1 MRRQAVLGETFA
13 DMSGP
18 VERPDPYLLPASF
31 VAAIRGAAPGETARV
46 VIDGERVTMAAGGR
60 TVTLPIRYYR
70 GVAVRMEA
78 RDGDAGILTVILE
91 LNHAD
96 PRLSVTLAEAA
107 DPADIVADWQA
118 WARSLVLP
126 MYVVEADGS
135 LTEPI
140 PHAGA
145 VTISAPAPRRRHSFF
160 AARRPRFLV
169 RRKTGWNR
177 GLEQVTGEEII
188 ARS

>member
-18 VERPDPYLLPASF
+18 AERPDPYLLPARF
-31 VAAIRGAAPGETARV
+31 AAVLRGGAAARV
-46 VIDGERVTMAAGGR
+46 VLDGERVTIAAGGR
-60 TVTLPIRYYR
+60 TVALPLQHYR

-78 RDGDAGILTVILE
+78 GAGDAGILSVILE

-96 PRLSVTLAEAA
+96 PRLSVTLAVAD
-107 DPADIVADWQA
+107 DPAGIVADWQA
-118 WARSLVLP
+118 WARSLALP

-140 PHAGA
+140 PHLGA
-145 VTISAPAPRRRHSFF
+145 VKVSAPAPRRRHSYF

-169 RRKTGWNR
+169 RRKTGWDSGAER
-177 GLEQVTGEEII
+177 VTGEEIS
-188 ARS
+188 AWS

>member
-1 MRRQAVLGETFA
+1 LRRQALRGEVIA

-18 VERPDPYLLPASF
+18 APRPDPYRLPAGF
-31 VAAIRGAAPGETARV
+31 VAAIRGGAPGATAKV

-60 TVTLPIRYYR
+60 TVTLPVRHYR

-78 RDGDAGILTVILE
+78 REEDAGILTVILE

-96 PRLSVTLAEAA
+96 PRLSVTLAEAE
-107 DPADIVADWQA
+107 DPGDIVADWQA
-118 WARSLVLP
+118 WARSLAMP

-145 VTISAPAPRRRHSFF
+145 VTIATPAPRRRHSFF
-160 AARRPRFLV
+160 AARRPRFLA
-169 RRKTGWNR
+169 RRKTGWDR
-177 GLEQVTGEEII
+177 GVEQVSGEEII

>member
-13 DMSGP
+13 DTSP
-18 VERPDPYLLPASF
+18 SADRPDPYLLPARF
-31 VAAIRGAAPGETARV
+31 AAVLRGGATAKV
-46 VIDGERVTMAAGGR
+46 VIDGDRVTIAAGGR
-60 TVTLPIRYYR
+60 TLALPLKHYR

-78 RDGDAGILTVILE
+78 AAGDAGILSVILE

-96 PRLSVTLAEAA
+96 PRLSVTLAVAD
-107 DPADIVADWQA
+107 DPAGIVADWQA
-118 WARSLVLP
+118 WARSLALP
-126 MYVVEADGS
+126 MYLVEADGT

-140 PHAGA
+140 PHVGA
-145 VTISAPAPRRRHSFF
+145 VTIARPAPRRRHSFF

-169 RRKTGWNR
+169 RRKTGWDR
-177 GLEQVTGEEII
+177 GAEKVSGDEII

>member
-1 MRRQAVLGETFA
+1 MRRQAVLGESFA
-13 DMSGP
+13 DMSGRA
-18 VERPDPYLLPASF
+18 ERPDPYLLPASF
-31 VAAIRGAAPGETARV
+31 VAASRGGAPGEMAKV
-46 VIDGERVTMAAGGR
+46 VIDGNRVTMAAGGR
-60 TVTLPIRYYR
+60 TIALPIRHYR

-96 PRLSVTLAEAA
+96 PRLSVTLAEAE

-118 WARSLVLP
+118 WARSLALP

-140 PHAGA
+140 PQLGA
-145 VTISAPAPRRRHSFF
+145 VTVTRPAPRRRHAFF

-177 GLEQVTGEEII
+177 GVEQVTGEEII

>member
-1 MRRQAVLGETFA
+1 LRHQAVLGDTFA
-13 DMSGP
+13 DMSGQAAG
-18 VERPDPYLLPASF
+18 PDPYVLPARF
-31 VAAIRGAAPGETARV
+31 TAALRGGATARV
-46 VIDGERVTMAAGGR
+46 VIDGERVTIAAVGR
-60 TVTLPIRYYR
+60 TVTLPLAHYR

-78 RDGDAGILTVILE
+78 GADDAGILSVILE

-96 PRLSVTLAEAA
+96 PRLSVTLAVA
-107 DPADIVADWQA
+107 DDPGEIVADWQA
-118 WARSLVLP
+118 WARSLALP

-140 PHAGA
+140 PHLGGVKIAA
-145 VTISAPAPRRRHSFF
+145 AAPRRRHSYF

-177 GLEQVTGEEII
+177 GADKVEGEEII